1 MVNDTKLSLNEE
13 KGCFHSFYD
22 KITIKYENKIWTK
35 IQNIQNNVRKAISEK
50 SYHYQ
55 NTETHNFK
63 HRCPSKIAQKFSK
76 YTKIPAAGTIEITFN
91 SNGSAINWLDFEE
104 GSFHKEMAGRMSRVF
119 YYRPTYHFCESRYI
133 SREQTTRYSR
143 LWISLSRIEEKK
155 CSPTWIRFSSR
166 QPFPATYRMIRAR
179 QSTISTYVFP
189 HSDPVYFVSPICS
202 TFFRSFH
209 AILLEFMNRFTTRH
223 GLAAFRYR
231 RGCRS

>member
-1 MVNDTKLSLNEE
+1 MNSWN
-13 KGCFHSFYD
+13 FR
-22 KITIKYENKIWTK
+22 K
-35 IQNIQNNVRKAISEK
+35 IQSIQNSLRKTISEK
-50 SYHYQ
+50 SYHFQ
-55 NTETHNFK
+55 NAETHNLK
-63 HRCPSKIAQKFSK
+63 HRSPSKIMEKFSK
-76 YTKIPAAGTIEITFN
+76 YTKIPAARTIEITFN
-91 SNGSAINWLDFEE
+91 STVCPINWLDFEE
-104 GSFHKEMAGRMSRVF
+104 ARFTRKWRGRMSRVF

-223 GLAAFRYR
+223 SVTDEDAEVRL
-231 RGCRS
+231 RGWESCVVSSCRIATSKISTRESR